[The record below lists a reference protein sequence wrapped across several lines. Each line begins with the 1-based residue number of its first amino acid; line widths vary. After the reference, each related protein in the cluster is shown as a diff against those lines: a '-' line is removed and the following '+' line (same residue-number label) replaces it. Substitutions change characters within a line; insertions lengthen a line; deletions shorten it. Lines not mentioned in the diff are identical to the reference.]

1 MIRFRGEN
9 LRVSREASNYR
20 SAISRQ
26 APAHQVQ
33 RVRLGLGAQIT
44 QILSSGEWQSA
55 LSVSKFHTSLGT
67 VISSPGSLCNG
78 TYLASTRGDLAI
90 QTGTHFDRS
99 EVISL

>member
-9 LRVSREASNYR
+9 LRVSRGASNYR

-55 LSVSKFHTSLGT
+55 LSVSKFGT
-67 VISSPGSLCNG
+67 CLQASSSPGSLCNG